1 MFYRDH
7 KIKVDVEFESKEK
20 NALVMQAWELVKN
33 KEKSIALKTFV
44 KNIHFQIIYGAV
56 DVTCLLY
63 VFSSVL
69 FYRVHK
75 LS

>member
-20 NALVMQAWELVKN
+20 NALVMQAWKLVKN

-44 KNIHFQIIYGAV
+44 
-56 DVTCLLY
+56 
-63 VFSSVL
+63 
-69 FYRVHK
+69 
-75 LS
+75 